1 MYNIYKH
8 PILINRM
15 IGGADI
21 PAMQTPERD
30 YDDLAENIANY
41 LNTEDLRNLR
51 QVSRANRALA
61 NQPRV
66 IQRAEYNHWMEQ
78 VQINGNN
85 LRNAPETIRN
95 NPEIVLAAIRQS
107 GVICMRML
115 PTASL
120 PPPQVHQRAR
130 AFQYASQ
137 ELRSNREFILAAVKV
152 NGLVLLYL
160 NGTQINGVQING
172 NDREIVLAAVRQN
185 GLALRNVLE
194 PLRNDREITLAAVR
208 QNGMALDLVS
218 NILLNDKE
226 IVLAAVRQNGLAL
239 QYILPSVLAPLGIQP
254 QLINDRE
261 IAIAAVNNNYNAM
274 QYLSQEMRRQV
285 RSVVPPEVAVEPA
298 ATAGSGA
305 YLRDWI
311 GCQII

>member
-66 IQRAEYNHWMEQ
+66 TQKALYNHWMEQ

-185 GLALRNVLE
+185 GLAL
-194 PLRNDREITLAAVR
+194 
-208 QNGMALDLVS
+208 
-218 NILLNDKE
+218 
-226 IVLAAVRQNGLAL
+226 